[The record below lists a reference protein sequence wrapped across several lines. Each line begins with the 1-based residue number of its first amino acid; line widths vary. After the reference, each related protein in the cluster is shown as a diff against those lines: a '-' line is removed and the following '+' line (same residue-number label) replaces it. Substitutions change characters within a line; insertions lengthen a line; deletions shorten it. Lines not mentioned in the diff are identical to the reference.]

1 MLRVQRERQQQ
12 ILFPGPNPPQSP
24 FRQRNP
30 LIEGATMADERNGE
44 VKIIIPDSSIQSN
57 SHSQHITHKRNDNE
71 QNGDMQSKITTNTPE
86 QKNPGTNYIS
96 NTDFN

>member
-30 LIEGATMADERNGE
+30 LIEGATMADERTDE

-57 SHSQHITHKRNDNE
+57 SHSQHITHKWNYNE